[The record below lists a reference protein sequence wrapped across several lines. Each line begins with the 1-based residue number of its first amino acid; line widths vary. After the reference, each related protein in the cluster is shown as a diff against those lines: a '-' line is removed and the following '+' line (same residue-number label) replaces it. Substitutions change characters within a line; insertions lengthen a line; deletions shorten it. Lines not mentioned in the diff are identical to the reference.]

1 MLKHPNIVKLYF
13 HEENEDDI
21 LMLMEY
27 GGTRIWGMFK
37 RKKLTE
43 DEVKDLLHQ
52 ILKGIKE
59 IHDNGF
65 IHRDISPENILVNR

>member
-1 MLKHPNIVKLYF
+1 MKHPNIVKLYF

-21 LMLMEY
+21 LLLMQY
-27 GGTRIWGMFK
+27 GGTRIWGLFK

-43 DEVKDLLHQ
+43 DEVKDLLRQ
-52 ILKGIKE
+52 ILKGLKE

>member
-1 MLKHPNIVKLYF
+1 MQ
-13 HEENEDDI
+13 
-21 LMLMEY
+21 Y
-27 GGTRIWGMFK
+27 GGTRIWGLFK

-43 DEVKDLLHQ
+43 DEVKDLLRQ
-52 ILKGIKE
+52 ILKGLKE